1 MTTPPGCGGRLGGSQ
16 FRTIVKSAA
25 VNTRG
30 WVLGC
35 EYVRISGGSTPREEF
50 LGLYMLDT
58 FVGTMGPSSHVAL
71 PVQLPPPA
79 AGSFRCATSLSAL
92 GYFCLFIL
100 AILVGVQLYHT
111 VVLIFLPLM
120 TNEVECFFLCVSPF
134 WISFLVKYL
143 FKSFAYF

>member
-16 FRTIVKSAA
+16 LRTIVKSAA
-25 VNTRG
+25 INTHG
-30 WVLGC
+30 WVFGC
-35 EYVRISGGSTPREEF
+35 EYVSISGGSTPGRSF
-50 LGLYMLDT
+50 WPCICST
-58 FVGTMGPSSHVAL
+58 SVGTMGSSSHVAL

-79 AGSFRCATSLSAL
+79 AGSFRCATSLPAL

-100 AILVGVQLYHT
+100 AILVGVQQYHT

-120 TNEVECFFLCVSPF
+120 TNECFFLCVSPF
-134 WISFLVKYL
+134 GISFLVKYL